1 MAPQTLPRILIGIAL
16 LVSACG
22 ADDAEPPIPQVDD
35 ARNAALL
42 LVNDASQLSSS
53 DAALEDRLT
62 RSGYE
67 VHLAN
72 SASDWIEQD
81 QHVDV
86 VVVGPNSERSDCGK
100 LAKSNSPIIAL
111 DADCMHD
118 LQMARVSNVGEPGPA
133 EVSLLVEHPLAAGLV
148 GTQQIERE
156 RSPVATLTLG
166 EGATR
171 IASKPSDSESPVIF
185 AYETGAAVIKKNA
198 PARRFGWLAGSAEH
212 FTIEGWQLFDA
223 AVRWAAAP
231 RALLLIEGADPTAA
245 EEAILARLRDP
256 LGFQA
261 EARSIADDTA
271 SVVDDA
277 RRARLVILSHAA
289 NGDSLARDLQSLR
302 VPIVTMEPSALG
314 ALEMLA
320 RGEDPKVGTLALQR
334 ALLIQATDHVLAADA
349 IQEERELSTSPMS
362 VGWAMARNEA
372 IVLASVLGALER
384 ASVFG
389 LERIEIPDS
398 TLPARRFAF
407 LVGPNAANSFTSD
420 GWALFDR
427 SMRWT
432 ARLFDPL
439 EVCMGRPDGASC
451 ADDDPCNGVETCQAE
466 RCEAGPADTTLAI
479 CEEDES
485 PEVQFGDDAI
495 SLVASHACVPDSEV
509 ALEGAEV
516 ETEDAIAFQLPKTLR
531 VRLGN
536 AGNETG
542 RLRYRNDAGETVTCI
557 YRGAAPVAHPT
568 SAIDIAM
575 GREYRFESC
584 SNEARPGQTLESTW
598 FALDLDGSD
607 CEPAPWT
614 TEVEV
619 QLGLGNCGG
628 ILPDPISAVDSMIT
642 RENFR
647 WADTNPVG
655 EFDEL
660 GRPKLYSALIYI
672 QSDEERGFLDDL
684 LIHHSLMPIFNSE
697 RSRYAGQ
704 CGSIEFEGDGEGLF
718 VHAILPGVTY
728 NLLRKAALTP
738 KFETGDQEVFRVI
751 KLTRPQD
758 IGASNLDGSL
768 SYASLGASG
777 FRYMHLDAL
786 AESGPQSQF
795 LSGLIRDVVNTVA
808 EAARGTV
815 REVLST
821 LGTISVFLGV
831 DAVPLYIELDVLN
844 RDPGFD
850 RTEHLASGWNDGKD
864 IALRGVRVE
873 VSQRI
878 GGVVPV
884 LFYSYTD
891 AEGHVADL
899 TVAKD
904 RTVQSICIAA
914 QNDAAEVT
922 SFVTETMVC
931 GYANSGYSGLGQVEI
946 KTQAGSDPFESVL
959 GSIKPGQLTFLTI
972 ESDNRFL
979 HLLALLS
986 DSYDYVRTVIGKTP
1000 TSIEVL
1006 KGYTANKI
1014 GSFNGGA
1021 AFVPCFGHSTASLD
1035 TAIAAFALS
1044 VRVGVSLVLGPVAGA
1059 VAGTGV
1065 AAVMYAAAAAVAVDM
1080 ILPSNGDSTTFHSRG
1095 VAVHEYGHVVFCDLL
1110 YKANEGG
1117 LYTEMMLS
1125 RIESGQAGTPDA
1137 HLAYVNE
1144 AFADF
1149 FFGQVAGAA
1158 NYYTPSAKNVE
1169 EEGAAKWCVA
1179 AERVTTDPETACFDN
1194 NLKGKSSFNDQVG
1207 RVASTLHDGFDGHPG
1222 QRPNFPNN
1230 AAMWVDDGTGN
1241 LTYGA
1246 GYLANSFDEAVAM
1259 KGPCINKVVE
1269 NFANRSSNMRGDLRL
1284 LAAMSDAM
1292 ENPSC
1297 SEGRTPTWC
1306 DRCVLFA
1313 NHDDGLQASA
1323 SRQEKYEQCTSG
1335 DLSTIVGPAPVGNV
1349 LSLNSSCE
1357 ACPTGFRTTDGV
1369 DCFFDPPIDC
1379 PPSAPIPV
1387 FDEIEQFWSCIQDCR
1402 DGFIFQNGQC
1412 LALID

>member
-1 MAPQTLPRILIGIAL
+1 MAPLRLPRILIGIAL
-16 LVSACG
+16 LVCACG
-22 ADDAEPPIPQVDD
+22 GGDAEPPIPQIDD

-42 LVNDASQLSSS
+42 LVNDASLLSNS
-53 DAALEDRLT
+53 DAALEDRLV

-67 VHLAN
+67 VHLAT
-72 SASDWIEQD
+72 SASDWIEAN

-86 VVVGPNSERSDCGK
+86 VVVGPKSERGDCGK
-100 LAKSNSPIIAL
+100 LSMSNSPIIAL

-133 EVSLLVEHPLAAGLV
+133 DVSLLVEHPITAGLLGALLV
-148 GTQQIERE
+148 ERE
-156 RSPVATLTLG
+156 ASPVASLTLG
-166 EGATR
+166 DGATR
-171 IASKPSDSESPVIF
+171 IASRRSDAESPVIF
-185 AYETGAAVIKKNA
+185 AYETGAVLVKKSA
-198 PARRFGWLAGSAEH
+198 PARRVGWLAGSAEH
-212 FTIEGWQLFDA
+212 FTLDGWQLFDA
-223 AVRWAAAP
+223 AIRWAAAP
-231 RALLLIEGADPTAA
+231 RALLVIEGAAPTAA
-245 EEAILARLRDP
+245 EETILARLRDP

-261 EARSIADDTA
+261 EARSIADDTN
-271 SVVDDA
+271 SLVDNA
-277 RRARLVILSHAA
+277 RRVRLVVLSHAA
-289 NGDSLARDLQSLR
+289 NSAALASDFQSLR
-302 VPIVTMEPSALG
+302 VPILTMEPSVLD

-320 RGEDPKVGTLALQR
+320 RGQDPVVDSLSLQR
-334 ALLIQATDHVLAADA
+334 TVLIQATDHVLGDDA
-349 IQEERELSTSPMS
+349 IQEERSLSTSPMS
-362 VGWAMARNEA
+362 VGWANPRDEA
-372 IVLASVLGALER
+372 IVLASITGSLER
-384 ASVFG
+384 ASIFG
-389 LERIEIPDS
+389 IDRTAVPDS
-398 TLPARRFAF
+398 SIPARRFAF
-407 LVGPNAANSFTSD
+407 LVGPNAASSFTPD
-420 GWALFDR
+420 GWALFDK
-427 SMRWT
+427 SIRWT

-439 EVCMGRPDGASC
+439 SVCMGRPDGASC

-479 CEEDES
+479 CAEDES
-485 PEVQFGDDAI
+485 PELQFGDNAI
-495 SLVASHACVPDSEV
+495 SLVASHSCIPDSEV
-509 ALEGAEV
+509 ALDGAVV
-516 ETEDAIAFQLPKTLR
+516 ETEDAIAFQIPKTLR

-542 RLRYRNDAGETVTCI
+542 RLRYRNDEGETVTCI

-568 SAIDIAM
+568 SAIDIAK

-584 SNEARPGQTLESTW
+584 SNEALPGQTLESTW

-619 QLGLGNCGG
+619 QLGLGSCGG

-647 WADTNPVG
+647 WADTNTVG

-672 QSDEERGFLDDL
+672 QSDEERGYLDDL

-697 RSRYAGQ
+697 RSRYVGQ

-758 IGASNLDGSL
+758 LGASNLDGSL
-768 SYASLGASG
+768 SYAALGASG
-777 FRYMHLDAL
+777 FRYMHLEAL
-786 AESGPQSQF
+786 PESGTQSQF

-831 DAVPLYIELDVLN
+831 DSVPFYVEVDVLN
-844 RDPGFD
+844 RDPEFD
-850 RTEHLASGWNDGKD
+850 RSEHLASGWNEGKD

-884 LFYSYTD
+884 LFYSYTNG
-891 AEGHVADL
+891 EGHVSDL
-899 TVAKD
+899 TVAKG
-904 RTVQSICIAA
+904 RTVQSICIAS

-931 GYANSGYSGLGQVEI
+931 GFASSGYSGLGQVEI
-946 KTQAGSDPFESVL
+946 KTQAGSDPFEAVL
-959 GSIKPGQLTFLTI
+959 GSIKPGPLTFLTI

-986 DSYDYVRTVIGKTP
+986 DSYDYARTVIGKTP

-1006 KGYTANKI
+1006 KGFTANRI
-1014 GSFNGGA
+1014 GAFNGGA

-1080 ILPSNGDSTTFHSRG
+1080 ILPSNGDSTTFNSRG

-1125 RIESGQAGTPDA
+1125 RIESGQDGTPNA

-1158 NYYTPSAKNVE
+1158 NYFTPSAKNVE
-1169 EEGAAKWCVA
+1169 PGDDANWCVDE
-1179 AERVTTDPETACFDN
+1179 ERVTTDPETACFDN

-1207 RVASTLHDGFDGHPG
+1207 RVASTLHDGFDGHAG

-1230 AAMWVDDGTGN
+1230 AAMWVDDGTGH

-1292 ENPSC
+1292 EDPSC

-1313 NHDDGLQASA
+1313 NHDDGLLASA
-1323 SRQEKYEQCTSG
+1323 SRQEKYEHCTSG
-1335 DLSTIVGPAPVGNV
+1335 DLSTIVGAAPISNI
-1349 LSLNSSCE
+1349 LRLNSSCE

-1379 PPSAPIPV
+1379 PLSAPIPV
-1387 FDEIEQFWSCIQDCR
+1387 FDEIEQQWFCAADCR